1 MEQKPKKPI
10 GEVTHYYNKI
20 GVAIVKFNKSAA
32 VGETIHFKG
41 IHTDFTQKIDSIQY
55 DHKDAD
61 TAKKGQDVGIKVSE
75 KVHEGDKVY
84 EAE

>member
-1 MEQKPKKPI
+1 MEQKPI

-41 IHTDFTQKIDSIQY
+41 VHTDFTQKIDSIQY